1 MQVAFKKAACMDNV
15 SGEMMNTKQ
24 KNILTAVILV
34 AVAIAIYVFA
44 VIRAV
49 SQ

>member
-1 MQVAFKKAACMDNV
+1 
-15 SGEMMNTKQ
+15 MNIKQ
-24 KNILTAVILV
+24 KNILTAVVLI
-34 AVAIAIYVFA
+34 AIAAAIYVFA